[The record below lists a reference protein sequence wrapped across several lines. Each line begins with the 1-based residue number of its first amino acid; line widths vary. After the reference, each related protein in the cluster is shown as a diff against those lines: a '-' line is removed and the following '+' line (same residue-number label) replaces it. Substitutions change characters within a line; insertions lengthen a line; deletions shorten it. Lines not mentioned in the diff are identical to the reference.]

1 MAGKARAVGAAL
13 KYGPVVVTAAQRYGP
28 VVWEQVKAQRAPAEQ
43 FVQAKVAKGNQRK
56 KALAHAD
63 TVVDGSVLQVF
74 HDSNAHWVV
83 FSGDEPVGVHP
94 PTRASYEELLDK
106 ADLGKKVRPDEA
118 HRTVHLPRTRKGQR
132 TPPPQAPGQ
141 AAPAPDDARGG
152 RRSPGVVRAV
162 TELPPGPGQ
171 RPTA

>member
-28 VVWEQVKAQRAPAEQ
+28 AVWEQVRAQRAPAEK
-43 FVQAKVAKGNQRK
+43 FVQAKVARGNQRK

-74 HDSNAHWVV
+74 HDSESHWVV

-94 PTRASYEELLDK
+94 PTRAGYEELLDK
-106 ADLGKKVRPDEA
+106 ADLGKKVRPAEA

-132 TPPPQAPGQ
+132 TPPPQTPGPVT
-141 AAPAPDDARGG
+141 PATGGSPGG
-152 RRSPGVVRAV
+152 RPPGPVRAV